1 VAGLLHFVD
10 LPDHVDQALGDSI
23 TTAWTQ
29 VNPKVAITRSG
40 PNSHSD
46 ILARAR
52 FRPQMVPLSAFSG
65 QFPRNAAFYAECDD
79 DPDRADMVSML
90 AARYKRGL
98 PVPPVVVSCAGGRWR
113 ILDGQHRLTAAYVAK
128 RPSVAVHRLVSFA

>member
-1 VAGLLHFVD
+1 MAGLLRFVD
-10 LPDHVDQALGDSI
+10 LPDHGDQALGDAV
-23 TTAWTQ
+23 TTACVQ
-29 VNPKVAITRSG
+29 VHPKVAITRSG

-52 FRPQMVPLSAFSG
+52 FRLEMVQLSAFSG

-98 PVPPVVVSCAGGRWR
+98 PVPPVVASCEGGHWR
-113 ILDGQHRLTAAYVAK
+113 ILDGQHRLTAAYIAK
-128 RPSVAVHRLVSFA
+128 RPSLLIHRLVGFA